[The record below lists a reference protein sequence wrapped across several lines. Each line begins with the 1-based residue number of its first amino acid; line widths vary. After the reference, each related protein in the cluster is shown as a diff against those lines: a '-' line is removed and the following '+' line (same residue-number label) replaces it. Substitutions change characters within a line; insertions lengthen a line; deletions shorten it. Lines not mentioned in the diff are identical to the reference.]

1 MVDREKINSNDQYT
15 VDIIA
20 ALAKHS
26 ITRLWITIIL
36 LIVLLFGS
44 NAAWII
50 RESQFVE
57 TETTI
62 TQENEDGYNNFI
74 GNDGDIQNGKTDDH
88 GSDEN
93 P

>member
-1 MVDREKINSNDQYT
+1 MVDRDKNGNDQYT

-20 ALAKHS
+20 ALAKHTF
-26 ITRLWITIIL
+26 TRLWITIIL

-62 TQENEDGYNNFI
+62 TQENEDGYNNYI
-74 GNDGDIQNGKTDDH
+74 GNDGDIHNGNTDDNN
-88 GSDEN
+88 SDEN

>member
-62 TQENEDGYNNFI
+62 TQENEDGYNNYI
-74 GNDGDIQNGKTDDH
+74 GNDGDIHNGNTDDNN
-88 GSDEN
+88 SDEN